1 MCIIC
6 FTGSHSTGKSTLVE
20 FFRGKEGYVC
30 LDSCTRTTISD
41 RERRIDGV
49 EDLGLT
55 QIRMLDQVTKR
66 MADIVKMNAENPD
79 KIFCM
84 DRSVLDFI
92 GYSRAFN
99 KRGLL
104 SDEYLKQ
111 IEEKCDRLWEY
122 IDVFFYLP
130 IEFQIVN
137 DNVRSLDEDLRQM
150 VDKEILDQILWN
162 KVRAVKLTG
171 PVLVRVKKVQEVV
184 NEITRSNKSS
194 D

>member
-41 RERRIDGV
+41 KERRIDGV
-49 EDLGLT
+49 QDLEFT
-55 QIRMLDQVTKR
+55 QIKMLDQVTKR
-66 MADIVKMNAENPD
+66 MSDIVRMNAENPD
-79 KIFCM
+79 KVYCM

-104 SDEYLKQ
+104 SNTCLKQ
-111 IEEKCDRLWEY
+111 IETQCYNLWKY

-137 DNVRSLDEDLRQM
+137 DNVRSLDEELREM

-171 PVLVRVKKVQEVV
+171 PVLARVKKVQEVV
-184 NEITRSNKSS
+184 NEIKRSNKNSE
-194 D
+194 